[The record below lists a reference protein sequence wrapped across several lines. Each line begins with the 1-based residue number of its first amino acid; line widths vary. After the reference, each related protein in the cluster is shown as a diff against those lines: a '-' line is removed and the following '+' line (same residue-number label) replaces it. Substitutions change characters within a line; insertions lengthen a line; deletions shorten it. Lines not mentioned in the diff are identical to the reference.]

1 MNKILSIIIPRYNEP
16 IEIIRRNVCSIYIQS
31 QFDLNSLEVI
41 IADDNPDNPLTE
53 TEIDGLKTAF
63 GIDILHPIMPQN
75 GGPGLARQLGID
87 VSNGEYLMFID
98 ADDTLYSSNVL
109 RVLFNEIEK
118 FPETDYMSSHW
129 IEELYDKEHDNYIYV
144 QHDLENT
151 WMHGKLIK
159 KSLLTKNNIRFHP
172 DLRVHE
178 DSYFLSLV
186 ADVAKSRRL
195 LTVPTY
201 LWRHS
206 ESTITRRND
215 GLYLYE
221 DFPTFIKSIGLA
233 NEALRQHHS
242 QALHYHVV
250 QLVLYCFF
258 TLQQDIWI
266 KDEVSKYRKASIDA
280 LKEVMRS
287 QWDVYDSADSNMVR
301 QTYKEERDKHF
312 KANEIEHYSLYEWIT
327 MLRK

>member
-1 MNKILSIIIPRYNEP
+1 MKLLSIIIPRYSEP
-16 IEIIRRNVCSIYIQS
+16 IGVIRRNVSSIYIQS
-31 QFDLNSLEVI
+31 QFSLNDLEVI
-41 IADDNPDNPLTE
+41 IADDNPESPLS
-53 TEIDGLKTAF
+53 DVDVQGLFDTF
-63 GIDILHPIMPQN
+63 GIEIKHPVMERN

-87 VSNGEYLMFID
+87 VSDGKYLMFID
-98 ADDTLYSSNVL
+98 ADDSLYSSNVL

-129 IEELYDKEHDNYIYV
+129 IEELYDKENNNYLYV

-159 KSLLTKNNIRFHP
+159 KSLLTENNIRFHP

-201 LWRHS
+201 LWRYS
-206 ESTITRRND
+206 ERTITRRND

-233 NEALRQHHS
+233 NAELRKHGS
-242 QALHYHVV
+242 PMIYYHVV

-266 KDEVSKYRKASIDA
+266 KPDVSQYRKASIDT
-280 LKEVMRS
+280 LKDVMRG
-287 QWDVYDSADSNMVR
+287 QWDIYDSADGDMIR
-301 QTYKEERDKHF
+301 QTYKEERNKHF
-312 KANEIEHYSLYEWIT
+312 NANEIEHYSLYEWIT
-327 MLRK
+327 MLKK